1 METMS
6 MVMPVIASAIGTL
19 LAVMIGMAL
28 SKLNGIEAHLEQLNG
43 KVFAHLTSANNH
55 EAGFAKVDQ
64 QILNLIQTIKAAH
77 SRLDHV
83 EEAVHGRGSGA

>member
-6 MVMPVIASAIGTL
+6 IAMPVIASAIGTL

-28 SKLNGIEAHLEQLNG
+28 SKLTGIENHLEQLNG

-55 EAGFAKVDQ
+55 EAGFAKTDQ
-64 QILNLIQTIKAAH
+64 QILNLMQTIKSAH
-77 SRLDHV
+77 SRMDHL
-83 EEAVHGRGSGA
+83 EETMHGRGQS